1 MTRDT
6 GLISLRGLAAFTT
19 GALAAVIAS
28 RVLPPLMAQAA
39 GTAQAAA
46 GRDPF
51 ESLANDHTMIL
62 SLLNRMESSPDNAVF
77 DRTQLLLRLKR
88 RLSAHAIA
96 EEDVVYPLL
105 HGRAH
110 EVDDTMHLYSEH
122 AEMKM
127 HLFTLEQMPK
137 NDPRW
142 RATVTELKNLIAE
155 HVKQEEEVDFPKLRA
170 VLDQKETAMMSG
182 GVQREKA
189 LLL

>member
-1 MTRDT
+1 M
-6 GLISLRGLAAFTT
+6 RGLAAFTT

-28 RVLPPLMAQAA
+28 RVLPPLLAQAA
-39 GTAQAAA
+39 GSAQAAA

-51 ESLANDHTMIL
+51 DALADDHRIIL
-62 SLLNRMESSPDNAVF
+62 SLLDRMESSPDNAVF

-88 RLSAHAIA
+88 RLSAHALA

-137 NDPRW
+137 SDPRW
-142 RATVTELKNLIAE
+142 RGHGHRTEEPDRRTRQAGGRSR
-155 HVKQEEEVDFPKLRA
+155 FPKLRA

-182 GVQREKA
+182 GMQREKA